1 MTRFGADYYRRF
13 YGRGGVHD
21 KNSIARLASA
31 VHGLCSWWG
40 VSPRSVLD
48 VGAGPGLWRDWYHRE
63 HPKVRVVSTDVS
75 EYACTKYGHEQ
86 RDIATWRPAKPFD
99 LVICHGVLQYPSDT
113 DAESAI
119 ENLAHACRHVMYLEV
134 PTRADYRTIVDPSAT
149 DMDVHQRTGDW
160 YRTRLERHFIQAGAG
175 LWARK
180 GGHVLLYE
188 LERTR

>member
-48 VGAGPGLWRDWYHRE
+48 VGAGPGLWRDWYQRE

-160 YRTRLERHFIQAGAG
+160 YRARLERHFIQAGAG

-188 LERTR
+188 LELTR

>member
-48 VGAGPGLWRDWYHRE
+48 VGAGPGLWRDWYQRE

-86 RDIATWRPAKPFD
+86 RDIAAWRPAKPFD

-160 YRTRLERHFIQAGAG
+160 YRARLERHFIQAGAG

>member
-48 VGAGPGLWRDWYHRE
+48 VGAGPGLWRDWYQRE

-180 GGHVLLYE
+180 GGHVLLCE

>member
-31 VHGLCSWWG
+31 VHGMCSWWG
-40 VSPRSVLD
+40 VTPRSVLD
-48 VGAGPGLWRDWYHRE
+48 VGAGPGLWRDWYNRE

-75 EYACTKYGHEQ
+75 EYACTKFGHEQ
-86 RDIATWRPAKPFD
+86 RDIATWRPNTPFD
-99 LVICHGVLQYPSDT
+99 LVICHGVLQYPSDADT
-113 DAESAI
+113 ESAI
-119 ENLAHACRHVMYLEV
+119 ENLAHACRHVLYLEV

-188 LERTR
+188 LERTQ